1 MKKILLYFMS
11 AFYILAGINHFVNP
25 QFYIDLIPPYF
36 PFKEFINI
44 LSGVIEIVLGILL
57 IPNKSRKLAG
67 YAIIL
72 MLIAFIP
79 SHVYFI
85 QIGSCIEEGLCVSEI
100 MGWVRLIII
109 HPLLIAW
116 AYWVAVR

>member
-1 MKKILLYFMS
+1 MKKILLFLM
-11 AFYILAGINHFVNP
+11 AGFYVLAGINHFVNP

-44 LSGVIEIVLGILL
+44 ISGIIEIALGILL
-57 IPNKSRKLAG
+57 IPKQTRKWAG

-79 SHVYFI
+79 SHVYFV
-85 QIGSCIEEGLCVSEI
+85 QIGSCIEGGLCVSEFA
-100 MGWVRLIII
+100 GWARLIAI

>member
-1 MKKILLYFMS
+1 MAAL
-11 AFYILAGINHFVNP
+11 YILAGINHFVNP